1 MGAVFSP
8 ILASLGGLIWERSG
22 VLDRTVSIDI
32 CLPLKSAI
40 TIVRNAEGV
49 PISSSPTTAV
59 NPTDV
64 KIKNT
69 SGEALRNLTVAV
81 HPVGGREQQPII
93 FKSTVA
99 SSSVIHSE
107 KYEVEIKNTT
117 ILIRTPQLEVDDEIW
132 VFSLFDQPIAY
143 IIELSADDFS
153 QKEVRQPGCPNET
166 LKLSRPHRLF
176 EHKSKHC
183 ETEEDTDDLVCKIKS
198 RSSLFHVTNEMAGKP
213 ITVEHQ
219 IENSYG
225 EPGILDWL
233 LGTSRK
239 E

>member
-1 MGAVFSP
+1 MKATSKFARVVVGASNKNCNVTKTVFACKSQTY
-8 ILASLGGLIWERSG
+8 ASER
-22 VLDRTVSIDI
+22 VPVDARFN
-32 CLPLKSAI
+32 
-40 TIVRNAEGV
+40 RNAKCGQF
-49 PISSSPTTAV
+49 TT
-59 NPTDV
+59 
-64 KIKNT
+64 I
-69 SGEALRNLTVAV
+69 
-81 HPVGGREQQPII
+81 
-93 FKSTVA
+93 
-99 SSSVIHSE
+99 
-107 KYEVEIKNTT
+107 EIKNTT

-239 E
+239 ESV